1 MKRLWTL
8 LSAAAMLAAVGAIVS
23 CDIDTRAGGP
33 GFSPNINGQSI
44 DFGQAAKGLTQGWNA
59 MTLSQKDEDA
69 IGQSVAISI
78 TSQYPLVQ
86 NPNLQ
91 RYVNL
96 VGLTVAS
103 VSPNPGGNWIFGV
116 VESPEINAF
125 SGPNGYVFITHAA
138 FNAMHDEAELA
149 GVLGHEIAHVCN
161 HDGLNQIKLN
171 EGKGAAADFAN
182 SAGGQIAQFGALADV
197 GVDAI
202 TKTGYSQPQ
211 EFKADE
217 QGTRFMSA
225 AGYNP
230 QSYLNLLER
239 MQGMVASGGGVMST
253 HPGMSDR
260 IKHVQKNSRRSPPP
274 ARHPR
279 RPLRKFPGERKLTP
293 FLFSVLRFEF

>member
-1 MKRLWTL
+1 MKRQWMLLTAAL
-8 LSAAAMLAAVGAIVS
+8 LSLPIASALVS
-23 CDIDTRAGGP
+23 CDIGARLGGP
-33 GFSPNINGQSI
+33 GFGPSIGGQQI
-44 DFGQAAKGLTQGWNA
+44 DLNQVGKGLQQGWNA
-59 MTLSQKDEDA
+59 ASLSEKDEDA
-69 IGQSVAISI
+69 IGQSVAIAI
-78 TSQYPLVQ
+78 TNQYPLVQ

-103 VSPNPGGNWIFGV
+103 VSPNAGGNWIFGV

-138 FNAMHDEAELA
+138 FNQMRDEAELA

-161 HDGLNQIKLN
+161 HDGLNQIKAN
-171 EGKGAAADFAN
+171 EARGAFNDFAN
-182 SAGGQIAQFGALADV
+182 SAGSRIAQLSAFADNGLDV
-197 GVDAI
+197 V

-230 QSYLNLLER
+230 QSYLNFLMR
-239 MQGMVASGGGVMST
+239 MQGMIAQGGHIMDT
-253 HPGMSDR
+253 HPDMSQRIQRVSREIQTLPRSGATLPDR
-260 IKHVQKNSRRSPPP
+260 FAS
-274 ARHPR
+274 
-279 RPLRKFPGERKLTP
+279 FPVNGH
-293 FLFSVLRFEF
+293 